1 MSRRQIPVLPIV
13 AMLAIIAGGYGLY
26 KNVVFEEI
34 EVQIEQSAEAR
45 SNRLLAANLL
55 LETEGFD
62 FDIEYNRRIFAK
74 LDQSDD
80 VLWLTDATE
89 LEDKREAEKIITWV
103 ESGGILLTSPAGQY
117 GLDTSTISGW
127 LFEKFGIEETK
138 LSLSTE
144 ELIQKRKQTD
154 SKAANDSDNDNVL
167 SSDITLKTITLPDN
181 GLETPQIKIFSD
193 YEPYFK
199 IADEAPENTQTIIN
213 SPHLIYRSVGDGYVA
228 VYSDEELFDSDRL
241 DEADQGYLLLWL
253 TQTAQSKNVS
263 IVFRPASSPGL
274 FTVVWNKFTLAIC
287 LMGLVL
293 VGFLRWAA
301 SRIGP
306 IEQELPPIKN
316 NIMAHL
322 EARGEFWYRH
332 KYTDKIIGNVQKF
345 ARENLLAKG
354 GKLTTDNDAG
364 DKPALIKQACEQ
376 LQCSPKQADQIL
388 FGTAK
393 NDSTILSMSCALQRL
408 NHHKQYKPK

>member
-1 MSRRQIPVLPIV
+1 MSRRQFPVLPII
-13 AMLAIIAGGYGLY
+13 AMLAIMAGGYGLY
-26 KNVVFEEI
+26 KNIVFEEI
-34 EVQIEQSAEAR
+34 EIEIEQSAEAR
-45 SNRLLAANLL
+45 SNRLLAANFLL
-55 LETEGFD
+55 NTEGFD
-62 FDIEYNRRIFAK
+62 FDIEYNRRVFAE
-74 LDQSDD
+74 LDQSDG

-127 LFEKFGIEETK
+127 LFEQFGIEELHNKDKTA
-138 LSLSTE
+138 E
-144 ELIQKRKQTD
+144 EVIAER
-154 SKAANDSDNDNVL
+154 SNENDSQRTVDA
-167 SSDITLKTITLPDN
+167 SQYDITT
-181 GLETPQIKIFSD
+181 
-193 YEPYFK
+193 
-199 IADEAPENTQTIIN
+199 ENASTVID
-213 SPHLIYRSVGDGYVA
+213 SPHLIYRSVGEGYVA
-228 VYSDEELFDSDRL
+228 VYSDEELFDTDRL

-301 SRIGP
+301 SRLGP

-332 KYTDKIIGNVQKF
+332 KYTNKIIGNVQK
-345 ARENLLAKG
+345 AAKENILAKS
-354 GKLTTDNDAG
+354 GKPGTDNDPG
-364 DKPALIKQACEQ
+364 DKSMLIKKACEQ
-376 LQCSPKQADQIL
+376 LRCSPDKAEQIL
-388 FGTAK
+388 FETAN
-393 NDSTILSMSCALQRL
+393 NDSTILRSFYYDRL
-408 NHHKQYKPK
+408 